1 MADYIVQRYTLYTM
15 VHTTQCS
22 VGMGGEGSGQAI
34 SYPGGGG
41 SRGQGTSQAEGGGW
55 SSDQTT

>member
-41 SRGQGTSQAEGGGW
+41 K
-55 SSDQTT
+55 